1 MLRPA
6 SRCLAVV
13 TAAVAAGIFA
23 RALMV
28 YWMESIA
35 VVLSEGMTC
44 ESPPEVVVGLPC
56 FCPFVTVAGRGGC
69 RRQRWMAA
77 AGWAS
82 LVFGL
87 VDVVV
92 SVADV
97 LVGSGRTPM
106 LAWFST
112 RLEREV
118 GGPGRLGRSV
128 D

>member
-1 MLRPA
+1 
-6 SRCLAVV
+6 
-13 TAAVAAGIFA
+13 
-23 RALMV
+23 
-28 YWMESIA
+28 
-35 VVLSEGMTC
+35 
-44 ESPPEVVVGLPC
+44 
-56 FCPFVTVAGRGGC
+56 
-69 RRQRWMAA
+69 MAA

-92 SVADV
+92 NVADV

-106 LAWFST
+106 LAWFFT

-118 GGPGRLGRSV
+118 GGPGRLGPF

>member
-56 FCPFVTVAGRGGC
+56 FCPFVTIAGRGGLPPAALDVC
-69 RRQRWMAA
+69 RGLGQ
-77 AGWAS
+77 
-82 LVFGL
+82 LVPRL
-87 VDVVV
+87 WRIV

-106 LAWFST
+106 LAWIST
-112 RLEREV
+112 RLKRAV
-118 GGPGRLGRSV
+118 GGPGRLGRLV